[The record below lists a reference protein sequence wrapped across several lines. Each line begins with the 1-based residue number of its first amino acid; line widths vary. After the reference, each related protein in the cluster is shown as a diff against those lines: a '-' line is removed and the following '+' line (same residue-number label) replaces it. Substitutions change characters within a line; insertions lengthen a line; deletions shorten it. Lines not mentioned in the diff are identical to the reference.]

1 MADVKHIK
9 LTVRGAS
16 QTKIMDAI
24 KFNLV
29 PAGGVDTHKYSKGSD
44 GNSLT
49 VEVRGSVDVTKLYEC
64 VKKQAS
70 SVKIETVVPEDL
82 KANTARLEQDLSNL
96 KKHNNDL
103 KAKLERAGE
112 ENCRLQMQV
121 RSVEDENKK
130 LHKKIK
136 DGEGSSNRLLGTGQ
150 LEGQFVYRERHTI
163 SIHEREVHG
172 KAKVNISGDGHC
184 RIK

>member
-16 QTKIMDAI
+16 QTKITDAI

-29 PAGGVDTHKYSKGSD
+29 PGGVDSHKYSKGSD
-44 GNSLT
+44 GSSVT
-49 VEVRGSVDVTKLYEC
+49 VEVRGRVDVMRLYEC

-70 SVKIETVVPEDL
+70 SVKIEAVVPEDL

-112 ENCRLQMQV
+112 ENCRLQMQL
-121 RSVEDENKK
+121 RLVEDENKK
-130 LHKKIK
+130 LQRKIK
-136 DGEGSSNRLLGTGQ
+136 DGESSSNRLLVTGQ
-150 LEGQFVYRERHTI
+150 LEDQFVYRERHTHI
-163 SIHEREVHG
+163 SIHEREVGG
-172 KAKVNISGDGHC
+172 KAKVKISGDAHR